1 MAEFET
7 EYPINGSNAL
17 KPSSNAYSGGAR
29 IIAFPGLADSRD
41 TSPNTGISNE
51 YEQANAYY
59 RVESLFN
66 QPLSERKI
74 IRNLKDGSLA
84 GRAYGRV
91 SRLEAVAGGIIF
103 TLASFFL
110 MFGI

>member
-17 KPSSNAYSGGAR
+17 KPSSNAYSGSAR
-29 IIAFPGLADSRD
+29 IIVFPGLADSR
-41 TSPNTGISNE
+41 SASLRTGASNE
-51 YEQANAYY
+51 CEQTNAYY
-59 RVESLFN
+59 RVESLFA

-74 IRNLKDGSLA
+74 VRNLKNGSLA
-84 GRAYGRV
+84 GKAYGRV
-91 SRLEAVAGGIIF
+91 SRLEAVAGGVII

>member
-17 KPSSNAYSGGAR
+17 KPSSDAYTHGAR
-29 IIAFPGLADSRD
+29 IIAFPGLANSQGAQHH
-41 TSPNTGISNE
+41 TATPNE

-59 RVESLFN
+59 HVGSLFT
-66 QPLSERKI
+66 QPFSERKI
-74 IRNLKDGSLA
+74 VCNLKNGSLA

-91 SRLEAVAGGIIF
+91 SRLEAVVGGTI
-103 TLASFFL
+103 LAVASFFL
-110 MFGI
+110 LFVI